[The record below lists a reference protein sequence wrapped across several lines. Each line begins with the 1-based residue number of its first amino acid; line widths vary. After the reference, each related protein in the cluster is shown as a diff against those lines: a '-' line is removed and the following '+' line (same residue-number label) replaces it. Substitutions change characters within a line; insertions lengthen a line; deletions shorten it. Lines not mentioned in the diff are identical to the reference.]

1 MKLVLALGGNAI
13 LRPEQKGTYEEVVQ
27 NVREASKQI
36 EKLVSMGHQLV
47 LTHGNGPQV
56 GNIALQQA
64 ATTEV
69 PENPLHVL
77 GAMTQGEIGYL
88 VQRELGN
95 VLRSSGVNKPVISL
109 ITQTLVSEDDP
120 SFTNPT
126 KPIGPFYT
134 EAEAKRVQAERGF
147 VIKKVAKGG
156 PKPYRRV
163 VPSPDPVRIIESDA
177 IVEMIRSGSIVVA
190 GGGGGIPV
198 IRRKDSSL
206 DGIDAVI
213 DKDLDAE
220 RLAEDVGAEVLLIL
234 TNVDAVKLDFGTP
247 RERSLDRVTVT
258 EAKQMLAAGQF
269 PLGSMG
275 PKVLACIRFVEHGG
289 KMGIVASLEK
299 AVDALQGKAGTRVVP
314 G

>member
-1 MKLVLALGGNAI
+1 MKVVLALGGNAI
-13 LRPEQKGTYEEVVQ
+13 LRPEQEGTYEEVVE

-36 EKLVSMGHQLV
+36 GKLVAMGHQLI

-95 VLRSSGVNKPVISL
+95 VLRSSGTERPVISL

-120 SFTNPT
+120 SFGDPT
-126 KPIGPFYT
+126 KPIGPFYA
-134 EAEAKRVQAERGF
+134 EGEAKKVQAERGF

-156 PKPYRRV
+156 KPYRRV

-177 IVEMIRSGSIVVA
+177 IVDMIQSGSIVVA

-198 IRRKDSSL
+198 VRRKDSAY

-213 DKDLDAE
+213 DKDLGAE
-220 RLAEDVGAEVLLIL
+220 KLAEDVGAEVLLIL
-234 TNVDAVKLDFGTP
+234 TNVDAVKLDFATP
-247 RERSLDRVTVT
+247 KERSLDRVTVT
-258 EAKQMLAAGQF
+258 EAKRLLAAGQF

-275 PKVLACIRFVEHGG
+275 PKVLACVRFVEHGG

-299 AVDALQGKAGTRVVP
+299 AVAALEGTAGTRVVP
-314 G
+314 D

>member
-1 MKLVLALGGNAI
+1 LKLVLALGGNAI
-13 LRPEQKGTYEEVVQ
+13 LRPEQKGTYEEVVR
-27 NVREASKQI
+27 NVREASVQI
-36 EKLVSMGHQLV
+36 GKLVSMGHQLV

-56 GNIALQQA
+56 GDIALQQA

-88 VQRELGN
+88 LQRELGN
-95 VLRSSGVNKPVISL
+95 VLRSSGLKRPVVSL

-120 SFTNPT
+120 SFGNPT

-134 EAEAKRVQAERGF
+134 EAEAKKVHAEKGF

-177 IVEMIRSGSIVVA
+177 IVDMIRSGSIVVA

-198 IRRKDSSL
+198 VRRNDSVY
-206 DGIDAVI
+206 DGVDAVI
-213 DKDLDAE
+213 DKDLGAE
-220 RLAEDVGAEVLLIL
+220 KLAEDVGAEVLLIL
-234 TNVDAVKLDFGTP
+234 TNVDAVKLGFGTP
-247 RERSLDRVTVT
+247 EERSLDRVTAA
-258 EAKQMLAAGQF
+258 EARRMLEEGEF
-269 PLGSMG
+269 PPGSMG
-275 PKVLACIRFVEHGG
+275 PKVLACVRFVEQGG
-289 KMGIVASLEK
+289 KMGIVASLDR
-299 AVDALQGKAGTRVVP
+299 ALDALDGTAGTRVLP